1 MTDSAIYPIPTSFN
15 DAHITPDRYQALY
28 KQSLEDPDAF
38 WSEQATML
46 DWHQPWTQVSET
58 NIATGEAHWFVGAQ
72 LNVSVNCIDRH
83 LPHRE
88 NDIAII
94 WREMIPM
101 TASHSPIRNSR
112 IMSAVSPMRSSKGAS
127 ARAIVYASTCR

>member
-28 KQSLEDPDAF
+28 RQSLEDPDAF

-94 WREMIPM
+94 WEGDDPDDSQSFTYRELKDHVCRY
-101 TASHSPIRNSR
+101 ANALKQ
-112 IMSAVSPMRSSKGAS
+112 SAVGKVDR
-127 ARAIVYASTCR
+127 V